1 MELGGTDMVLGMD
14 WLASLG
20 NIEANFG
27 KLCLMWELGG
37 QKYSIQGDPTLSNQ
51 QVSMKG
57 MMRALK
63 GEGMGFY
70 VQTVQMVAAERYAEL
85 TEWDETLG
93 KFEEVFH
100 LPKCLPPRREHDHAI
115 LLKPNAA
122 IPNLRPYRPVSY
134 MSQTLAAK
142 AQQKSVYER
151 ELMAM
156 VIAIQK
162 WRPYLLGKHF
172 KVHTDQK
179 SLKFITEQRV
189 MGEDQQK
196 WLSKLIGYDFEVKYK
211 PGKENSAAD
220 SLSRQMQYSHITT
233 VQSEAWNGLEEEVQ
247 RDEKLKGIVQALLA
261 DPLSQKG
268 FQLKGGRLYYEG
280 RIVVPKGSPRISW
293 ILNEFH
299 DTAVGGHSGY
309 LRTYKRIS
317 SVVYWEGMRKRIQE
331 APPVL
336 IRGDTPGSAVDEIS
350 KLTMERNL
358 MIKELQEQLL
368 KAQDMMRNQAN
379 KHRREVVYEVGDKVF
394 LKIQPYKMKS
404 LAKRLNQ
411 KLSPRFYGPYEI
423 VKRVGEVA
431 YQLKL
436 PDDTRVHPVFHV
448 SLLKKAIS
456 ASAEP
461 QPLPDCMNEDW
472 YLEPVPEK
480 GMDYRR
486 NDQGDWEV
494 LVKWKDLPEFENSW
508 ELAERLKE
516 EFPIFF
522 LEVKEVFEGRGI
534 GRYGR
539 QYVRK
544 RKKEKERE

>member
-1 MELGGTDMVLGMD
+1 
-14 WLASLG
+14 
-20 NIEANFG
+20 
-27 KLCLMWELGG
+27 
-37 QKYSIQGDPTLSNQ
+37 
-51 QVSMKG
+51 
-57 MMRALK
+57 
-63 GEGMGFY
+63 
-70 VQTVQMVAAERYAEL
+70 
-85 TEWDETLG
+85 
-93 KFEEVFH
+93 
-100 LPKCLPPRREHDHAI
+100 
-115 LLKPNAA
+115 
-122 IPNLRPYRPVSY
+122 
-134 MSQTLAAK
+134 
-142 AQQKSVYER
+142 
-151 ELMAM
+151 
-156 VIAIQK
+156 
-162 WRPYLLGKHF
+162 
-172 KVHTDQK
+172 
-179 SLKFITEQRV
+179 

-247 RDEKLKGIVQALLA
+247 QDEKLKGIVQALLA

-317 SVVYWEGMRKRIQE
+317 SVVYWEEYWYNTNYHASLKTTPFEALYGR

-436 PDDTRVHPVFHV
+436 PDDTRVYPVFHV

-516 EFPIFF
+516 EFPVFF

>member
-1 MELGGTDMVLGMD
+1 
-14 WLASLG
+14 
-20 NIEANFG
+20 
-27 KLCLMWELGG
+27 
-37 QKYSIQGDPTLSNQ
+37 
-51 QVSMKG
+51 
-57 MMRALK
+57 
-63 GEGMGFY
+63 
-70 VQTVQMVAAERYAEL
+70 
-85 TEWDETLG
+85 
-93 KFEEVFH
+93 
-100 LPKCLPPRREHDHAI
+100 
-115 LLKPNAA
+115 
-122 IPNLRPYRPVSY
+122 

-220 SLSRQMQYSHITT
+220 SFSRQMQYSHITT

-317 SVVYWEGMRKRIQE
+317 SVVYWE
-331 APPVL
+331 
-336 IRGDTPGSAVDEIS
+336 VDEIS

-448 SLLKKAIS
+448 SLLKKTIS

-516 EFPIFF
+516 EFPVFF
-522 LEVKEVFEGRGI
+522 LKVKEVFEGRGI